1 MGVVAILLWHSC
13 CCCGDAF
20 FNHGAAGIIDPATAG
35 GAPSSFMHSRT
46 VGISFIAV
54 LGPVA
59 QRLVIVSKLD
69 CSLKTNSRSL
79 SSLWLLLLLL
89 ARGGATEGAR
99 R

>member
-1 MGVVAILLWHSC
+1 MGVAILLWHS

-20 FNHGAAGIIDPATAG
+20 FNHGAGIIDATAV

-69 CSLKTNSRSL
+69 CSLNTSSRSL
-79 SSLWLLLLLL
+79 SLWLLLL